1 MARDTE
7 VTVALDSAFAA
18 RQLSDAAR
26 AAQVEIGVLAEVD
39 AGLGRVGVAPGEPL
53 LQLAQ
58 TIEKLPH
65 LRLAGIAFYPG
76 HIKSLDEAGQRA
88 MAQLSELLSGI
99 LDDFRAAGIE
109 IGIVSGGSTPTLFHS
124 HEIHGLTEI
133 RPGTYVFN
141 DLNTIRSGGC
151 ALEDCAATILAT
163 VVSTARP
170 GQMIIDGGSKTF
182 SSDRLANPAEVT
194 FGQLVEAP
202 GARFHKM
209 NEEHGFIDLAHAEA
223 EFRVGDRVRV
233 IPNHI
238 CVAVNLH
245 EKVYGVRGDR
255 WKRCGRWTRAVNCSS
270 GALTGA
276 AGGRRT
282 SMQDLRYAVRVLSR
296 APGFTALAAVVLALG
311 IGANSAIFSVVDAAL
326 LRPLP
331 FHQPDRLVMLWEHS
345 PRNAHNRTSP
355 LNFLDWH
362 DRNTVFSAMAA
373 VSGGQPHAPD
383 RRRRGAP
390 HGPGGHPAN
399 SSRCCAFP
407 CWPAA
412 RLRRTMCARV
422 PTSS

>member
-1 MARDTE
+1 MHVSEIDTPALVVDLDILERNVARVADYAREHGLRLRPHTKTHKSVRLAKRQIASGAAGLTVAKVSEAEVMAAASPDDLLVAFPIIGQAKLARLTAIARDTD
-7 VTVALDSAFAA
+7 VTVALDSSFAA

-26 AAQVEIGVLAEVD
+26 AADVEIGVLAEVD
-39 AGLGRVGVAPGEPL
+39 AGLGRVGVAPGEQL

-99 LDDFRAAGIE
+99 LADFRSAGIE

-124 HEIHGLTEI
+124 HEIQGLTEI

-141 DLNTIRSGGC
+141 DLNTIASGGC
-151 ALEDCAATILAT
+151 ELQDCAASILAT
-163 VVSTARP
+163 VVSTSRP

-182 SSDRLANPAEVT
+182 SSDRLANPAEAT

-233 IPNHI
+233 IPNHV

-245 EKVYGVRGDR
+245 EKVYGVRGDLVEEV
-255 WKRCGRWTRAVNCSS
+255 W
-270 GALTGA
+270 
-276 AGGRRT
+276 
-282 SMQDLRYAVRVLSR
+282 
-296 APGFTALAAVVLALG
+296 P
-311 IGANSAIFSVVDAAL
+311 VDA
-326 LRPLP
+326 
-331 FHQPDRLVMLWEHS
+331 
-345 PRNAHNRTSP
+345 
-355 LNFLDWH
+355 
-362 DRNTVFSAMAA
+362 
-373 VSGGQPHAPD
+373 
-383 RRRRGAP
+383 RGK
-390 HGPGGHPAN
+390 
-399 SSRCCAFP
+399 
-407 CWPAA
+407 
-412 RLRRTMCARV
+412 LQ
-422 PTSS
+422 